1 MLQYC
6 WPVMNNVNLREKT
19 PFRASYILLL
29 ILIISLCGLPQ
40 QYCNILFGNFWR
52 LPSLSKWSILVTKN
66 FILLLLMPLN
76 FPNLIN
82 LSQIIKIM
90 ELKKY
95 FWQFSLFEKCKIRH
109 PCAPYKSLKKKLMDS
124 WFLFSVMLLD
134 LEQILR
140 IWARSCNYYNNYGKK
155 IIMLQYCWPV
165 TDNVNLVFHLCY
177 NIVDQWQIL

>member
-6 WPVMNNVNLREKT
+6 WPVMNNINLREKT
-19 PFRASYILLL
+19 PFWASYIPLL
-29 ILIISLCGLPQ
+29 ISLISLYGLPQ

-52 LPSLSKWSILVTKN
+52 LPSLSKWSILVTKT

-95 FWQFSLFEKCKIRH
+95 FWQFSLFEKCKIGH
-109 PCAPYKSLKKKLMDS
+109 PCAPYKSLKKIFDGFVISFFCYVIGFRTNSENMSKKL
-124 WFLFSVMLLD
+124 
-134 LEQILR
+134 
-140 IWARSCNYYNNYGKK
+140 
-155 IIMLQYCWPV
+155 
-165 TDNVNLVFHLCY
+165 
-177 NIVDQWQIL
+177 